1 MHFLSSYPRFKVINS
16 LISSF
21 SSLLVGLDELESDKK
36 NQSMPGASCMGFPF
50 TLQKTMWPWRECQLA
65 AKNASPG
72 DSEDGGQR
80 EGRSSEM
87 NWNVK
92 GCKTLTGVGGGVR
105 IRKED
110 REDGLNWSGENK
122 CQEDGGNLGGRQ
134 MEDTGELSWK
144 QQTWRNGKTDRCR
157 CDGREWGGWRK
168 KKWLLDLKLVMK
180 KEEGRKKGNVVI

>member
-1 MHFLSSYPRFKVINS
+1 MRSN
-16 LISSF
+16 LI
-21 SSLLVGLDELESDKK
+21 K

-50 TLQKTMWPWRECQLA
+50 TLQKTMWPRRECQLA

-72 DSEDGGQR
+72 DSEDR
-80 EGRSSEM
+80 ERDGARRWIEM
-87 NWNVK
+87 WKGVK
-92 GCKTLTGVGGGVR
+92 HWQEWEGGVR

-122 CQEDGGNLGGRQ
+122 CQEDGGNLGGRRI
-134 MEDTGELSWK
+134 EGTGELSWK

-180 KEEGRKKGNVVI
+180 KEEGGKKGNVVI